1 MVRVWF
7 GMAAAAL
14 LAVAGALGAAAK
26 DTIHVRLNNPTDM
39 EWKVEVRDMVCDNAV
54 VWQGRMKPGEAAKVT
69 VCADGNGAA
78 RLGDRRH
85 RRLRQRQEGG
95 LPGRRRR
102 RDHRRGRGRGR
113 VTGRPLGRC
122 PRPRP
127 LGGHGSA
134 CSCTSKVSI
143 RRSSIS
149 SAMPLRN
156 AARCGLFRCASNAA
170 LWS

>member
-1 MVRVWF
+1 MRVWF

-78 RLGDRRH
+78 RLATAVIAG
-85 RRLRQRQEGG
+85 
-95 LPGRRRR
+95 
-102 RDHRRGRGRGR
+102 
-113 VTGRPLGRC
+113 
-122 PRPRP
+122 
-127 LGGHGSA
+127 
-134 CSCTSKVSI
+134 
-143 RRSSIS
+143 
-149 SAMPLRN
+149 
-156 AARCGLFRCASNAA
+156 CASAKRA
-170 LWS
+170 VYQDVADGATIDVAVAEDEDE